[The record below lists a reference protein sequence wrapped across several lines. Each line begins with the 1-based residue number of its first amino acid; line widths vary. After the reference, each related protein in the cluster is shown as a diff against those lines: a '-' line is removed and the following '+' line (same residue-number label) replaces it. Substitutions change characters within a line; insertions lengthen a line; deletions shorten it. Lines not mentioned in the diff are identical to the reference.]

1 MVKTNSELHT
11 HLVGMLNGT
20 EFLYFLKK
28 SSVDMIHIPKPNM
41 VEYGS
46 DNHLINEEDWILDL
60 SSPTNMQI
68 YNLLKAICIDPSER
82 IDYNKLDEYYAN
94 RTEILK
100 EVTKLY
106 SEKKGISKN
115 QAEIYIY
122 NLFINESIRSL
133 VRTGVK
139 YVEISYS
146 FTNRI
151 NFFKIDSDLKDKI
164 KCKFL
169 LSTQRTHPLASTN
182 PQTHTFERAC
192 KNLKSVLHGG
202 NAVGFDIMG
211 EETPLTDDELDYDNL
226 ENSFMRKLEL
236 IITSLLSTANPERK
250 AYDTNTLRIHSGETK
265 DSYDNTIKILRM
277 IDEISKKNNII
288 IPPPEIRIGHGL
300 YFSHEKEYIELLKKF
315 KCIIEINATS
325 NYKLSNVDD
334 FSMIPYEFYIK
345 NDIPIVI
352 STDGHGLYSTSKEQ
366 EDDIADR
373 IVHQEYHE
381 AINDFDKEIIS
392 RKGA

>member
-1 MVKTNSELHT
+1 MVKTHSELHT

-20 EFLYFLKK
+20 EFLYFLNKCGIDK
-28 SSVDMIHIPKPNM
+28 IHIPKPAMINY
-41 VEYGS
+41 ET
-46 DNHLINEEDWILDL
+46 NNLIINKEDWELDL
-60 SSPTNMQI
+60 SSPTNVQV
-68 YNLLKAICIDPSER
+68 YNLLKSICIDPSDR
-82 IDYNKLDEYYAN
+82 VDYDELDEYYAN

-106 SEKKGISKN
+106 SEKHGISKN
-115 QAEIYIY
+115 QAEIYVY
-122 NLFINESIRSL
+122 NLFINESLRSL
-133 VRTGVK
+133 VRNEVK

-146 FTNRI
+146 FANRI
-151 NFFKIDSDLKDKI
+151 NFFKIAPDLKDKI

-169 LSTQRTHPLASTN
+169 LSTQRNHPLKSVN
-182 PQTHTFERAC
+182 PQTHTFEQAC

-211 EETPLTDDELDYDNL
+211 EETPLTDDELNYDNE

-236 IITSLLSTANPERK
+236 IIKSLLSTIDSTEK
-250 AYDTNTLRIHSGETK
+250 TYDMNTLRIHSGETRK
-265 DSYDNTIKILRM
+265 SYDNTIKILQM
-277 IDEISKKNNII
+277 IDEISKQNNMT

-325 NYKLSNVDD
+325 NYKLSNIDD

-352 STDGHGLYSTSKEQ
+352 STDGHGLYNTTNNI
-366 EDDIADR
+366 EDDIAAR
-373 IVHQEYHE
+373 TVHFKYHE
-381 AINDFDKEIIS
+381 TINDFDKEIIS